1 MIEASGLEEVPE
13 AFLYPRV
20 APDTHALEKAGNR
33 TGRSEGPPNRETEDD
48 YSAFMQA
55 ISLSTSSS
63 SVSKEV
69 TSLISPMASFQK

>member
-1 MIEASGLEEVPE
+1 EASGLEEVPE
-13 AFLYPRV
+13 AFFCIHVWLRTLMPWK
-20 APDTHALEKAGNR
+20 KAGNR

-63 SVSKEV
+63 SVSKEDY
-69 TSLISPMASFQK
+69 TCIYSIYL

>member
-1 MIEASGLEEVPE
+1 MPWK
-13 AFLYPRV
+13 
-20 APDTHALEKAGNR
+20 KAGNR

-69 TSLISPMASFQK
+69 TSLISPMASFQSRNDNIFVAYFLFHVA

>member
-1 MIEASGLEEVPE
+1 EASGLEEVPE
-13 AFLYPRV
+13 AFFGIHVWLRTLMPWK
-20 APDTHALEKAGNR
+20 KAGNR

-63 SVSKEV
+63 SVSKEDY
-69 TSLISPMASFQK
+69 TCIYNIYL

>member
-13 AFLYPRV
+13 AFFCIHVWLRTLMPWK
-20 APDTHALEKAGNR
+20 KAGNR

-55 ISLSTSSS
+55 MNERELERKRNVPGSTGRD
-63 SVSKEV
+63 
-69 TSLISPMASFQK
+69 

>member
-1 MIEASGLEEVPE
+1 MPWK
-13 AFLYPRV
+13 
-20 APDTHALEKAGNR
+20 KAGNR

-63 SVSKEV
+63 SDRKRIIRVYIVYTYDNKTGEILEHKYPINRLCNDSIIEH
-69 TSLISPMASFQK
+69 I